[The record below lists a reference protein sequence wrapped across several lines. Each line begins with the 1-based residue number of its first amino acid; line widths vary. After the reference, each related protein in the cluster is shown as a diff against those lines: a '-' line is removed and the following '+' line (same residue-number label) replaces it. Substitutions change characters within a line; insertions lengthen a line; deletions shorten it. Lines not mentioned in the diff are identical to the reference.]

1 MQIQK
6 WLQPKNMT
14 NAKNENS
21 KLEIEPRDK
30 KWEQHAQNRNSKK
43 QNNNDKNVTNPT
55 KIQIQEH
62 TQKKDNL
69 HNRKR

>member
-1 MQIQK
+1 
-6 WLQPKNMT
+6 MT

-21 KLEIEPRDK
+21 KLEIEPLDK

-62 TQKKDNL
+62 TQKK
-69 HNRKR
+69 